1 MTDHPKRI
9 QESLQD
15 KEEDTFLAHTITKF
29 YT

>member
-15 KEEDTFLAHTITKF
+15 KEEDTFLAHTI
-29 YT
+29 